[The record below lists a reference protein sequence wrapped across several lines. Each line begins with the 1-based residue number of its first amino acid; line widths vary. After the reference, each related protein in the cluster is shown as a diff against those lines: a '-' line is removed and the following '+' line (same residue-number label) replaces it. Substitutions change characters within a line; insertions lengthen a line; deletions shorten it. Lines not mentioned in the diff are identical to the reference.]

1 MKDVR
6 TMTASVAVTTTVR
19 QAVQA
24 WYVSLLKAGSVLTPG
39 DVQSALQD
47 ICIEALVGVATLPK
61 PLQDLHDDIVERNR
75 RVERGG
81 YQSHYEATQ
90 ILSIVREALAQ
101 L

>member
-1 MKDVR
+1 
-6 TMTASVAVTTTVR
+6 MTVSAVTTATVR
-19 QAVQA
+19 QTVQA
-24 WYVSLLKAGSVLTPG
+24 WYMSLVQMGGVQMPG

-47 ICIEALVGVATLPK
+47 ICIEAQVNVTALPK

-81 YQSHYEATQ
+81 YQSCYETKEV
-90 ILSIVREALAQ
+90 LDIVREALTQ